1 MFIDTS
7 SHLRTQL
14 RRSEIFVGRC
24 VENIYSSIMGAAY
37 ISLLRSWSNCLVFRS
52 INIALLTELRAKR
65 LSSDSK
71 CALGARFFP
80 ASRLLGLTL
89 TVTCLT
95 LAIFN
100 PHRAVE

>member
-24 VENIYSSIMGAAY
+24 VENIYSFIMGAAY

-52 INIALLTELRAKR
+52 INIALLTELRANR
-65 LSSDSK
+65 LSPHPK
-71 CALGARFFP
+71 CALVARFLP

-89 TVTCLT
+89 TMIFVA

-100 PHRAVE
+100 PHR